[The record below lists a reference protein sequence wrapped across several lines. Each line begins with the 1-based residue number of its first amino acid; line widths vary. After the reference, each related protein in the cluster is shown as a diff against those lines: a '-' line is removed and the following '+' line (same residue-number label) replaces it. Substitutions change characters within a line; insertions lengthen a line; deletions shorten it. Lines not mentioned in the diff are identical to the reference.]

1 MKNQT
6 WQNPEQL
13 FVAQVLIKKVKL
25 KCCGIWESM
34 EDYLAILQALKWA
47 ASRCKYSNINGIGI
61 KRLQEVY
68 INFATTPASNI
79 EPFKYKASDMEML
92 SLVFTGYYQSN
103 ITITPAL
110 PFVVY
115 MYDGE
120 SLFGTE
126 SNCSQEVIKFLQSK
140 KQIRTIS
147 FNAHNE
153 PKQGNKVCV
162 RNKMSVRELI
172 VKQQS
177 QLNFIENTGSQ
188 RLHFTCGSI
197 KGYVSPAASK
207 HVEQGKIDDFWYC
220 RSEHRG

>member
-1 MKNQT
+1 
-6 WQNPEQL
+6 
-13 FVAQVLIKKVKL
+13 
-25 KCCGIWESM
+25 M

-47 ASRCKYSNINGIGI
+47 ASRCKYSDINGIGI
-61 KRLQEVY
+61 KQLQEVC

-79 EPFKYKASDMEML
+79 EPFKYKASDTEML
-92 SLVFTGYYQSN
+92 SFVFTGYCQSS

-126 SNCSQEVIKFLQSK
+126 SNCSQEVIKFLQSN
-140 KQIRTIS
+140 KQIRTFS
-147 FNAHNE
+147 FNAPNK

-172 VKQQS
+172 TKQQS
-177 QLNFIENTGSQ
+177 QLNFIENADSK

-207 HVEQGKIDDFWYC
+207 HVEQGKIDDFWYAEVSIEGKPYVPC
-220 RSEHRG
+220 IMLVKKEEITSDDLPF